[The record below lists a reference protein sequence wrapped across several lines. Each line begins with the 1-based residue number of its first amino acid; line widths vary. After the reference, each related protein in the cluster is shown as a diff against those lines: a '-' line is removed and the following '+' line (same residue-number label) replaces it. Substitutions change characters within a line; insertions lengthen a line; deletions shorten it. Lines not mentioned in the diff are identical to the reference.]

1 MAGFASGPQGMSLEP
16 AAPAVRLRDL
26 RHLYGRTVAL
36 DGLSLDIPP
45 GCMVGLVGPDGVG
58 KSTLLGLISGAKA
71 LQDGGVEVLG
81 GDIGNARFR
90 EETCHRIAYMP
101 QGLGK
106 NLYPDLT
113 VAENIRFFSR
123 LYGQGRAE
131 GSARAAQLMR
141 DVGLS
146 AFADRPANK
155 LSGGMKQKLG
165 LCCALIH
172 DPELLILDEP
182 TTGVDPLSRRQFW
195 ELVDR
200 MRLRAAKPM
209 SVIVATAYME
219 EAERFDFIIVLNAG
233 KILATGSPAEI
244 KARTGAASIEDA
256 FIALL
261 PEEERRQAHKLVIP
275 PRHDDGEAP
284 VISARG
290 LTCRFGDF
298 TAVDHVDLDIGRGE
312 IFGFLGSNGCGK
324 TTTMKML
331 TGLLPASE
339 GTARLFGQ
347 TMEAGGMASRR
358 RVGYMSQ
365 SFSLY
370 SELTVAQNLDLHAR
384 LFQLPRDEARARIA
398 DLMVRFGLEGHRDA
412 LAADLPLGIRQ
423 RLALAVALV
432 HRPELLILDEPT
444 SGVDPLARDEFWRL
458 LIDQSREH
466 GVTIFISTHFMNEA
480 ARCDRISL
488 MDSGRILA
496 TGTPAELVKARGAAN
511 LEDAF
516 ISYLVAAGA
525 GRDQSP
531 DEATAPVIARDEP
544 RKNPW
549 FSFRRMMAYTIRE
562 ILELSRDPI
571 RLGYALFGPALLL
584 LVLGFGITT
593 DVDSLTYAVLD
604 QDNSFLS
611 RAYASEIRGS
621 AYFIEQAPIRDA
633 EDLRARLKSGAVS
646 ATVEIPPGFGRDIKR
661 GRQTE
666 VSVWIDGAMPF
677 RAETI
682 HGYLEGVHQQFL
694 SDPAI
699 RGMGGGG
706 MEDPP
711 ASIET
716 RFRYNQDFDSI
727 YAMVPG
733 AIALQLALIPAILM
747 ALAIVREKELGSI
760 TNLYVTPVS
769 RLEFLLG
776 KQLPYIGLAFIDF
789 LVMFVMAIT
798 IFAVPLK
805 GGFTVLALAAL
816 VYVTATTAYGMVVS
830 AFTTTQI
837 AALFGTV
844 ILTILPASMFAG
856 MSTPA
861 SSITGFGRVLG
872 ALFPMTYFLPICV
885 GAFTKGLGFADL
897 SGYLALLALFAPAL
911 ILISLLLLRKQE
923 K

>member
-1 MAGFASGPQGMSLEP
+1 MSLEP

-36 DGLSLDIPP
+36 DGLSLDIPA

-71 LQDGGVEVLG
+71 LQGGGVEVLG
-81 GDIGNARFR
+81 GDIGDARYR
-90 EETCHRIAYMP
+90 DETCHRIAYMP

-131 GSARAAQLMR
+131 GLARAAQLMR
-141 DVGLS
+141 DVGLRS
-146 AFADRPANK
+146 FADRPANK

-200 MRLRAAKPM
+200 MRLRAAKSDGAGKAM
-209 SVIVATAYME
+209 SVLVATAYME
-219 EAERFDFIIVLNAG
+219 EAERFDFLIVLNAG
-233 KILATGSPAEI
+233 KILATGAPAEI
-244 KARTGAASIEDA
+244 KLHTGAASIEDA
-256 FIALL
+256 YIALL
-261 PEEERRQAHKLVIP
+261 PEEERSQARKLVIP
-275 PRHDDGEAP
+275 PRGKDGDGP

-298 TAVDHVDLDIGRGE
+298 TAVDHVDLDIERGE

-347 TMEAGGMASRR
+347 TMEAGGMESRR

-384 LFQLPRDEARARIA
+384 LFQLPRDEARSRIA
-398 DLMVRFGLEGHRDA
+398 ELTERFGLEGHSNA

-432 HRPELLILDEPT
+432 HKPELLILDEPT

-458 LIDQSREH
+458 LIEQSREH

-496 TGTPAELVKARGAAN
+496 TGAPAQLVKAKGAAN

-516 ISYLVAAGA
+516 IAYLEQAGA
-525 GRDQSP
+525 ARGNGNAGE
-531 DEATAPVIARDEP
+531 EAAPLLAPEVE

-549 FSFRRMMAYTIRE
+549 FSVRRMMAYTIRE

-621 AYFIEQAPIRDA
+621 AYFVEQAPIRDA
-633 EDLRARLKSGAVS
+633 EDLRTRLKSGAVS
-646 ATVEIPPGFGRDIKR
+646 ATIEIPPGFGRDIKR

-682 HGYLEGVHQQFL
+682 HGYLQGVHLQFL

-699 RGMGGGG
+699 RGMISGA
-706 MEDPP
+706 DPAP

-760 TNLYVTPVS
+760 TNLYVTPVT

-776 KQLPYIGLAFIDF
+776 KQIPYIALAFIDF

-805 GGFTVLALAAL
+805 GGFTILALSAL
-816 VYVTATTAYGMVVS
+816 VYVAATTAYGMVVS
-830 AFTTTQI
+830 AFTSTQI

-872 ALFPMTYFLPICV
+872 AVFPMTYFLPICV

-897 SGYLALLALFAPAL
+897 SRYLALLALFAPAL